1 MSAPTSPTTHEGEQ
15 SAEHPSGTSTTTTA
29 PASAPVATT
38 AVGLSTASTAG
49 RATTAPTHRSG
60 RWIDRWDPED
70 PTFWRDGGRRV
81 ATRNLWISVFAE
93 FLGFAVWALWSIV
106 VPQLPAAGFTFT
118 VDQQFW
124 LIAVPSLVGATLRIP
139 YTFAVPLLG
148 GRNWTVV
155 SALLLLLPTGALAV
169 AVQDPGTPFGVMLA
183 VAALA
188 GFGGGNFASSMA
200 NISFFYPERE
210 KGKALGLNAAGG
222 NLGTAVVQLAVPL
235 VIVAGAG
242 VALERAGLM
251 MIPFILLAAFL
262 AWRFMDNLSTA
273 KADPKSFAAATRNK
287 HTWIISF
294 LYIGTFGSFIG
305 YAGAFPMLLKGQ
317 FPEVTLSI
325 AFLGALVGSVTR
337 PLGGVIADRVGGTRV
352 TIASYGVMA
361 LGAFGAIQALQSH
374 SFGLF
379 FASFLVLFV
388 ATGIGNGST
397 YRMIP
402 AVFQASAV
410 PGGAL
415 DGPTAV
421 DAATLD
427 EARARA
433 RKAAAGCIG
442 IAGAIGAFGGFLI
455 PRGFAASTS
464 LAGSLVPAL
473 WVFIGM
479 YAVMAVVAWAVYL
492 RKGSALASAGI

>member
-1 MSAPTSPTTHEGEQ
+1 MSAPTRPTTHEGEQ
-15 SAEHPSGTSTTTTA
+15 SAEPSTGAATVAAPAPASTTTSTT
-29 PASAPVATT
+29 
-38 AVGLSTASTAG
+38 AG
-49 RATTAPTHRSG
+49 PHHRSG

-81 ATRNLWISVFAE
+81 ASRNLWISVFAE
-93 FLGFAVWALWSIV
+93 LLGFAVWALWSIV
-106 VPQLPAAGFTFT
+106 VPQLPAAGFALT

-139 YTFAVPLLG
+139 YTFAVPIFG

-155 SALLLLLPTGALAV
+155 SALLLLLPTTALAV
-169 AVQDPGTPFGVMLA
+169 VVQSPETPFGLMLGA
-183 VAALA
+183 AALA

-200 NISFFYPERE
+200 NISFFYPEKE

-222 NLGTAVVQLAVPL
+222 NLGTAAVQLAVPL

-242 VALERAGLM
+242 IALERAGLM
-251 MIPFILLAAFL
+251 MIPFIVLAAFL

-273 KADPKSFAAATRNK
+273 KADPRSFAAATRNK

-317 FPEVTLSI
+317 FPEMTLSI

-361 LGAFGAIQALQSH
+361 LGASGAIQALQSH

-379 FASFLVLFV
+379 FGSFLVLFV

-402 AVFQASAV
+402 AVFQASTA
-410 PGGAL
+410 PGGTL
-415 DGPTAV
+415 DGTTAV
-421 DAATLD
+421 DPTALD
-427 EARARA
+427 EARAAA

-464 LAGSLVPAL
+464 IAGSLVPAL
-473 WVFIGM
+473 WTFIGV
-479 YAVMAVVAWAVYL
+479 YLVMAVVAWAVYL
-492 RKGSALASAGI
+492 RKGSALAAARI

>member
-1 MSAPTSPTTHEGEQ
+1 MSVPAGP
-15 SAEHPSGTSTTTTA
+15 PSQATTTTDHPTTDQPARPTGAASSGTGVRTETA
-29 PASAPVATT
+29 PGAAPQSAP
-38 AVGLSTASTAG
+38 
-49 RATTAPTHRSG
+49 HRRG
-60 RWIDRWDPED
+60 RWIDHWDPED
-70 PTFWRDGGRRV
+70 PTFWRDGGRKV

-106 VPQLPAAGFTFT
+106 VPQLGAAGFTFT

-139 YTFAVPLLG
+139 YTFAVPLFG
-148 GRNWTVV
+148 GRTWTVV
-155 SALLLLLPTGALAV
+155 SALLLLVPTVSLAV
-169 AVQDPGTPFGVMLA
+169 VVQNPETPFGVMLL

-188 GFGGGNFASSMA
+188 GVGGGNFASSMA
-200 NISFFYPERE
+200 NISFFYPEKE
-210 KGKALGLNAAGG
+210 KGRALGLNAAGG
-222 NLGTAVVQLAVPL
+222 NLGTAAVQFAVPL

-242 VALERAGLM
+242 IALERAGLM

-262 AWRFMDNLSTA
+262 AWRYMDNLTHA
-273 KADPKSFAAATRNK
+273 KADFRSFAAATRNR

-305 YAGAFPMLLKGQ
+305 YSGAFPTLLKNQ

-325 AFLGALVGSVTR
+325 AFLGALVGSVSR
-337 PLGGVIADRVGGTRV
+337 PLGGTIADRVGGARV
-352 TIASYGVMA
+352 TIVAFGVMA
-361 LGAFGAIQALQSH
+361 LGAFGAIRALESH

-379 FASFLVLFV
+379 FGSFLLLFV
-388 ATGIGNGST
+388 ATGIGNGAT

-402 AVFQASAV
+402 AVFAAS
-410 PGGAL
+410 GEL
-415 DGPTAV
+415 
-421 DAATLD
+421 AAQTLPDD
-427 EARARA
+427 ERAAHRTRI

-455 PRGFAASTS
+455 PRGFAISND

-473 WVFIGM
+473 WIFIGV
-479 YAVMAVVAWAVYL
+479 YAVMAVVTWAVYQ
-492 RKGSALASAGI
+492 RRGARMAAAGI

>member
-1 MSAPTSPTTHEGEQ
+1 MPAPTSPTTHEGEQ
-15 SAEHPSGTSTTTTA
+15 YEDRPTGTVPTRSTTATLA
-29 PASAPVATT
+29 PRATT
-38 AVGLSTASTAG
+38 AVGRGTE
-49 RATTAPTHRSG
+49 RRRSG

-70 PTFWRDGGRRV
+70 PTFWRDGGRKV
-81 ATRNLWISVFAE
+81 ASRNLWISVFAE

-106 VPQLPAAGFTFT
+106 VPQLPAAGFALT

-139 YTFAVPLLG
+139 YTFAVPVLG

-155 SALLLLLPTGALAV
+155 SALLLLLPTAALALV
-169 AVQDPGTPFGVMLA
+169 VQNPGTPFGLVLGA
-183 VAALA
+183 AALA

-222 NLGTAVVQLAVPL
+222 NLGTAAVQLAVPL

-242 VALERAGLM
+242 IALERAGLM
-251 MIPFILLAAFL
+251 MIPFVVLAAFL

-273 KADPKSFAAATRNK
+273 KADPRSFAAATRNT

-337 PLGGVIADRVGGTRV
+337 PLGGIVADRVGGTRV
-352 TIASYGVMA
+352 TIASYAVMA
-361 LGAFGAIQALQSH
+361 LGALGAILALQSH
-374 SFGLF
+374 SFALF
-379 FASFLVLFV
+379 FGSFLVLFV

-402 AVFQASAV
+402 AVFQASALPEV
-410 PGGAL
+410 AAAADP
-415 DGPTAV
+415 V
-421 DAATLD
+421 ERDA
-427 EARARA
+427 ARARA

-442 IAGAIGAFGGFLI
+442 IAGAVGAFGGFLI

-473 WVFIGM
+473 WTFIAV

-492 RKGSALASAGI
+492 RKGSALAGAGI